1 MHPHAKEA
9 EGLLLVCPAK
19 ASLMTFLL
27 TMCRFSVPHDRLFL
41 DALER
46 DLKREKMGMEPTT
59 IVVGEP
65 ALSFTYDPKRSL
77 YEQFSKPSSDS
88 DGDSDGPSRNENG
101 TGESDDG
108 ESVSASAHSDAESE
122 ASKTKGKAKFGPAS
136 PFFSM
141 FSLFE
146 GSPTYKQ
153 RRKKLHR
160 TRRNTPEAFG
170 MDNYMGRMREPHV
183 DRFGRDTSRMSAGEL
198 FMAQARGDFDGQSNP
213 DLVASQKERQ
223 RRALEA
229 QFALTNQ
236 HQNFIDPGRASTMPQ
251 PTLAQDLHAP
261 MILDGQVMIS
271 SFPGHLPHRPTPQVR
286 HTFPN
291 TGFSH
296 HTRSASQPQ
305 PFPSP
310 GGAPQFA
317 DVDAWQDAVA
327 PDILSETSQR
337 AKAFVCPLFSCG
349 RMFKRMEHL
358 RRHLRTHTL
367 ERPYECGR
375 CQKRFSRSDNLAQHI
390 RTHAHADEG
399 GEPGLE
405 GDQEPEEMDQEVS
418 VGDPQLYEV
427 ELQGPVH
434 EVQGD
439 EEGLVMASGALPV
452 VGPSEDMQDGFYPA
466 QMNPSAEQSYLQ
478 ADRSPN
484 SQWATVRPHSS
495 MSYNGGHPMRMSPST
510 FGVSGEYG
518 MSLSAPSHRASFDH
532 ATLYPAELD
541 VSGPGPIRR
550 HRSVTPARYGE
561 NIRRPYSV
569 ASDHGVPVGRSYHP
583 YAHAYSAESSP
594 MASTVPLGYAGA
606 APMASLSRGHSRAG
620 SGSGGELHDRMHQMM
635 TLQQQAGPA
644 QEMDAMLAT
653 YSAPFRTDSP
663 MQYTTTAGNEY
674 ELVNMLPAEDAG
686 QHIPMYGL
694 YGLPEQ
700 HGDYS
705 HPQQGGPISDVA
717 YAHAFAHGDSQ
728 QVLM

>member
-1 MHPHAKEA
+1 M
-9 EGLLLVCPAK
+9 
-19 ASLMTFLL
+19 
-27 TMCRFSVPHDRLFL
+27 PHDRLFL

-46 DLKREKMGMEPTT
+46 DLKREKMSMEPTT

-88 DGDSDGPSRNENG
+88 DGESDGPSRNENG
-101 TGESDDG
+101 AGESDG
-108 ESVSASAHSDAESE
+108 ESVSASAPSDGESDA
-122 ASKTKGKAKFGPAS
+122 SKPKSNAKFGPAS

-160 TRRNTPEAFG
+160 ARRNTPEAFG
-170 MDNYMGRMREPHV
+170 MDNNYMGRMREPHV

-229 QFALTNQ
+229 QFAVTNQ
-236 HQNFIDPGRASTMPQ
+236 QHFIDPTRAATVPQ
-251 PTLAQDLHAP
+251 PTLAHDLHAP
-261 MILDGQVMIS
+261 MMLDGQAMIS
-271 SFPGHLPHRPTPQVR
+271 SFPGHLPHRPTPQAR

-291 TGFSH
+291 VDFQH
-296 HTRSASQPQ
+296 HARSASQP
-305 PFPSP
+305 FPSTS
-310 GGAPQFA
+310 GAPFV
-317 DVDAWQDAVA
+317 DVDAWQGAVA
-327 PDILSETSQR
+327 PDMLSEASQR

-367 ERPYECGR
+367 ERPYECTH
-375 CQKRFSRSDNLAQHI
+375 CQKRFSRSDNLAQHM
-390 RTHAHADEG
+390 RTHARAD
-399 GEPGLE
+399 GEPGFE

-418 VGDPQLYEV
+418 VGDPHLYEV

-439 EEGLVMASGALPV
+439 EEGLVMAAGAVPV
-452 VGPSEDMQDGFYPA
+452 VGPSEDMQDGYFSA
-466 QMNPSAEQSYLQ
+466 QSMNPSAEQGNYLQ
-478 ADRSPN
+478 AEGSPS

-495 MSYNGGHPMRMSPST
+495 MSYNGGHPMRMSPPT
-510 FGVSGEYG
+510 YGVNGDYG
-518 MSLSAPSHRASFDH
+518 MSLSAPSHRATFDH
-532 ATLYPAELD
+532 GALYPPELD

-606 APMASLSRGHSRAG
+606 PPMASLSRGHSRAG
-620 SGSGGELHDRMHQMM
+620 SGSGGELQERMRQMM
-635 TLQQQAGPA
+635 TLQQAGPA
-644 QEMDAMLAT
+644 PEMDAMLT
-653 YSAPFRTDSP
+653 SYSAPFRTDSP

-674 ELVNMLPAEDAG
+674 ELVNMLPAEDAS
-686 QHIPMYGL
+686 QQVPMYGL

-700 HGDYS
+700 QGDY
-705 HPQQGGPISDVA
+705 PQQGGPVSGAA
-717 YAHAFAHGDSQ
+717 YANAFAHGDPQ

>member
-1 MHPHAKEA
+1 MFYWYVQYERDRFDYTD
-9 EGLLLVCPAK
+9 
-19 ASLMTFLL
+19 SIR
-27 TMCRFSVPHDRLFL
+27 RFSVPHDRLFL

-46 DLKREKMGMEPTT
+46 DLKREKMGLEPTT
-59 IVVGEP
+59 VVVGEP

-88 DGDSDGPSRNENG
+88 DGESDGPSRNENG
-101 TGESDDG
+101 TGESDG
-108 ESVSASAHSDAESE
+108 ESVSASAPSDAESE
-122 ASKTKGKAKFGPAS
+122 ASKPKSKAKFGPAS

-160 TRRNTPEAFG
+160 TRRNTPEMFG

-183 DRFGRDTSRMSAGEL
+183 DRFGRDVTRMSPGDL

-213 DLVASQKERQ
+213 DLTASQKERQ

-229 QFALTNQ
+229 QFAVTNRQ
-236 HQNFIDPGRASTMPQ
+236 HLIDSTRAATMPQ

-261 MILDGQVMIS
+261 MMLDGQAMMS
-271 SFPGHLPHRPTPQVR
+271 SFPGHLPHRPIPQTR

-291 TGFSH
+291 AGFPH
-296 HTRSASQPQ
+296 HARSASQP
-305 PFPSP
+305 FPSTS
-310 GGAPQFA
+310 GAPFA
-317 DVDAWQDAVA
+317 DVDSWQGAVA
-327 PDILSETSQR
+327 PGMLSDAGQR

-367 ERPYECGR
+367 ERPFECDR
-375 CQKRFSRSDNLAQHI
+375 CQKRFSRSDNLAQHL
-390 RTHAHADEG
+390 RTHARADEG
-399 GEPGLE
+399 GEFGPQAE
-405 GDQEPEEMDQEVS
+405 QEPEEMDQEVS

-439 EEGLVMASGALPV
+439 EEGLVMAAGAVPV
-452 VGPSEDMQDGFYPA
+452 VGPSEDSFYPA
-466 QMNPSAEQSYLQ
+466 QPMNPSAEQGNYLQ
-478 ADRSPN
+478 AEGSPN

-495 MSYNGGHPMRMSPST
+495 MSYNGGHPMRMSPPA
-510 FGVSGEYG
+510 FGVSGDYG
-518 MSLSAPSHRASFDH
+518 LSLSAPSHRATFDH
-532 ATLYPAELD
+532 AALYPPELD
-541 VSGPGPIRR
+541 VGGPGPIRR
-550 HRSVTPARYGE
+550 HRSVTPARFGE

-594 MASTVPLGYAGA
+594 MAASVPLGYVGN
-606 APMASLSRGHSRAG
+606 APMASLSRGHSRPG
-620 SGSGGELHDRMHQMM
+620 SSSSGELQDQMRHMM
-635 TLQQQAGPA
+635 TLQQQQQQP
-644 QEMDAMLAT
+644 QQQPEMDPMLAGA

-663 MQYTTTAGNEY
+663 MQYATTSGNEY

-686 QHIPMYGL
+686 QQIPMYGL

-700 HGDYS
+700 QGDYQH
-705 HPQQGGPISDVA
+705 HPQQGPVSDA
-717 YAHAFAHGDSQ
+717 SYASAFAHGDPQ